1 MRMAESDRS
10 DLLTGIR
17 RLCLDAGAVILRHY
31 ETMDIAAEIK
41 ADGSP
46 VTAADEAAEAVILEG
61 LAKLAPEIPVVA
73 EECAAAGDVPD
84 ISGGRFWLVDPLDGT
99 REFLNR
105 NGEFTVNIALVENRR
120 PTLGAVYAPVL
131 STLYLG
137 CVGEAAWREIG
148 AESETPILARQPPA
162 EGLTVIASRS
172 HGDRQALADYLG
184 GRSVAAER
192 QAGSSLKFCVLAEGG
207 ADLYPRFGRTM
218 EWDTAA
224 GDAVLRAAGGAVET
238 LDGQPLLYGKPGLDN
253 PVFVAFGRR

>member
-1 MRMAESDRS
+1 MNLAKSQS
-10 DLLTGIR
+10 ADLLTGLQAI
-17 RLCLDAGAVILRHY
+17 CLEAGAVILRHY
-31 ETMDIAAEIK
+31 ESGDGAAETK

-46 VTAADEAAEAVILEG
+46 VTAADKAAETVILEG
-61 LAKLAPEIPVVA
+61 LAKLAPQIPVVS
-73 EECAAAGDVPD
+73 EECAAAGIVPD

-105 NGEFTVNIALVENRR
+105 NGEFTVNIALVEDRK
-120 PTLGAVYAPVL
+120 PILGAVYAPVL

-137 CVGEAAWREIG
+137 RVGEAAWRATGTE
-148 AESETPILARQPPA
+148 PPA
-162 EGLTVIASRS
+162 PIFARRTPEEGLTVVASRS

-192 QAGSSLKFCVLAEGG
+192 QVGSSLKFCVLAEGG

-224 GDAVLRAAGGAVET
+224 GDAVLRASGGSVET

-253 PVFVAFGRR
+253 PGFIAFGAR